1 MLNRFIDV
9 ALLIKSQDVHPSD
22 AAPEELNAPLAA
34 KTRQE
39 RSAKSIGGLAFA
51 FAQMSIEPGA
61 GIGPRALL
69 YLRLALLD
77 GRNDRRDVVHR
88 HQPFFRPPRAM
99 MACASWLFARGAD
112 LLFQFA
118 FQLLEIGPLAQR
130 LHVGVFF

>member
-1 MLNRFIDV
+1 MLNRFIDR

-61 GIGPRALL
+61 GIGPRTLL

-77 GRNDRRDVVHR
+77 GRKRS
-88 HQPFFRPPRAM
+88 P
-99 MACASWLFARGAD
+99 
-112 LLFQFA
+112 
-118 FQLLEIGPLAQR
+118 
-130 LHVGVFF
+130 